1 MTKIL
6 TDNILRKYADVM
18 INFAPWSGK
27 GVQKGEAVLVDVS
40 ESGRRMMPFLQEAVL
55 RAGGHPMMRLHP
67 EGMGKKFY
75 ELASDEQLEF
85 YAKNSMMGRIQD
97 VTHWVRIL
105 SEYDPLEMQGVDSEK
120 IMKRLKAGKFYKEAL
135 FDKCDRGEAF
145 WTLCRYGTEGMAR
158 EAGLTLEQYWEQIIK
173 ACYLDLDDPKVA
185 WTENF
190 GKISF
195 VIDYLN
201 KLDIDWVHVESENC
215 DLKVKIGEKRKW
227 LGGSGHNIPSFEVFI
242 SPDMHGTEGWICF
255 DQPLYRY
262 GSMVEGIKLE
272 FENGVVKEASAK
284 KNEKV
289 LLDMIAVEGAN
300 MVGEFSL
307 TDKRLSKID
316 RFMADTLFDENY
328 GGEHGN
334 THIAL
339 GAAYKDSYT
348 GDDFKDLTDTDWERL
363 GFNESAV
370 HTDIVSTVDRKV
382 TAYLKDGSSEVI
394 YKDGMFTFMK

>member
-6 TDNILRKYADVM
+6 TDDILRKYADVM

-27 GVQKGEAVLVDVS
+27 GVQKGESVLVNIS
-40 ESGRRMMPFLQEAVL
+40 ESGRRMMPFLYEAVL
-55 RAGGHPMMRLHP
+55 RAGGLPIMKLQA
-67 EGMGKKFY
+67 EGMRKMFY
-75 ELASDEQLEF
+75 EIASDEQLE
-85 YAKNSMMGRIQD
+85 YYPRNLLLGQNEDVVHRIN
-97 VTHWVRIL
+97 IL

-120 IMKRLKAGKFYKEAL
+120 IMKRLKAGNFYKEAI
-135 FDKCDRGEAF
+135 FKKSDSGKAF

-158 EAGLTLEQYWEQIIK
+158 EAGLSLEEYWEQIIK

-185 WTENF
+185 WRENF
-190 GKISF
+190 GKIKF
-195 VIDYLN
+195 IIDYLN
-201 KLDIDWVHVESENC
+201 KLDIDWVHVESESC

-242 SPDMHGTEGWICF
+242 SPDMRGTEGWICF
-255 DQPLYRY
+255 DQPLYSY
-262 GSMVEGIKLE
+262 GSMVEGIKLK
-272 FENGVVKEASAK
+272 FEDGLVTEASAK

-289 LLDMIAVEGAN
+289 LLDMIDVKGAN

-339 GAAYKDSYT
+339 GAAYKDSYS
-348 GDDFKDLTDTDWERL
+348 GDDFKDLTDDDWKKL